1 MPLTG
6 SAAISAY
13 EQMLRTT
20 LIYKNA
26 ESYCRVSLWSEIM
39 TTLKAKDWDCL
50 IANCVRY
57 LFACVFVC
65 LLCYLFI

>member
-13 EQMLRTT
+13 EQMLCTT

-39 TTLKAKDWDCL
+39 TTLKAKDWGC
-50 IANCVRY
+50 
-57 LFACVFVC
+57 
-65 LLCYLFI
+65 